1 MESSLKT
8 TVLVQPPHLACER
21 REIWRSEMIY
31 PVSNSQRIVE
41 AEPEIRLFVV
51 QAKDFWLCQAA
62 FTALNYYVDRYI

>member
-1 MESSLKT
+1 
-8 TVLVQPPHLACER
+8 
-21 REIWRSEMIY
+21 MIY